1 MNEPIKNH
9 PILTLYPEV
18 DRKMFNL
25 LLYSQTPGV
34 IKAMKKEVALFEAVL
49 KK

>member
-1 MNEPIKNH
+1 MIEKSKSH
-9 PILTLYPEV
+9 PVLTIYPEV
-18 DRKMFNL
+18 ERKMFNL
-25 LLYSQTPGV
+25 LVYSQTPGV